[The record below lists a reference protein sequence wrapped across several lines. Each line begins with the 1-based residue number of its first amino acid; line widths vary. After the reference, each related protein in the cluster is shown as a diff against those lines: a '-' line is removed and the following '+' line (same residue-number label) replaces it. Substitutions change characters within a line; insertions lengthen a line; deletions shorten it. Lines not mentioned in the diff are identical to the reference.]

1 MSIVIGTAK
10 NRCVRS
16 PVISA
21 SEASN
26 RFQWEDEKDLALI
39 HSLADEYSVDNLHT
53 VVQRYPVMPQ
63 SKRLSA

>member
-1 MSIVIGTAK
+1 MSIDRYK

-21 SEASN
+21 SEALN
-26 RFQWEDEKDLALI
+26 RFQWEDEKDLVLI

-53 VVQRYPVMPQ
+53 VVQKFPVIPQ
-63 SKRLSA
+63 LKRLSA